1 MDHRLEGQRL
11 PSRIWLPVILCLSG
25 ILSACTPEDTRTYE
39 PKYASSAPLG
49 LIVREYIFAVHPLH
63 NPKRLFEVYQPLIE
77 LVNERVAPAFHLKL
91 EASRDYASF
100 EAKLAA
106 RKFHIALPNPYQTLI
121 SERHGYSI
129 LAKMGSDEQFRGIL
143 IVRRDSKI
151 DNFVDLKG
159 KAISF
164 PAATALA
171 ATMMPRLF
179 LFRHGLGPGDFEER
193 YVGSQESAI
202 MNVLYGKTSAAGTW
216 PPPWE
221 ALLRRRPEMINELT
235 VKWETTPLVNN
246 GVVVRSDLPSDH
258 VKAVKDILINLH
270 EHERGRAILK
280 DIEIA
285 KFETA
290 DTASFEPVRQFV
302 ARYDAA
308 FGARQ
313 P

>member
-1 MDHRLEGQRL
+1 MRSM
-11 PSRIWLPVILCLSG
+11 SRFWLLVMLCLSG
-25 ILSACTPEDTRTYE
+25 ILAACTPEKASTYE
-39 PKYASSAPLG
+39 PKYASNAPPG
-49 LIVREYIFAVHPLH
+49 QIGQEYIFAVHPLH

-77 LVNERVAPAFHLKL
+77 LINERVAPAFHLKL
-91 EASRDYASF
+91 EASRDYAAF
-100 EAKLAA
+100 EAKLIA
-106 RKFHIALPNPYQTLI
+106 RKFHIALPNPYQTLL
-121 SERHGYSI
+121 SEHHGYRI

-143 IVRRDSKI
+143 IVRRDANI
-151 DNFVDLKG
+151 ETFADLKG

-179 LFRHGLGPGDFEER
+179 LIRHGLVPGDFEER

-202 MNVLYGKTSAAGTW
+202 MNVLYGKTTAAGTW

-221 ALLRRRPEMINELT
+221 ALLRRRPELINEL
-235 VKWETTPLVNN
+235 VVRWETTPLVNN
-246 GVVVRSDLPSDH
+246 GVVVRNDLRPDD
-258 VKAVKDILINLH
+258 VNAVKDVLLTLH
-270 EHERGRAILK
+270 EHERGRTILK

-290 DTASFEPVRQFV
+290 DTSSFETVRQFV
-302 ARYDAA
+302 AKYDAA
-308 FGARQ
+308 FGPRQ